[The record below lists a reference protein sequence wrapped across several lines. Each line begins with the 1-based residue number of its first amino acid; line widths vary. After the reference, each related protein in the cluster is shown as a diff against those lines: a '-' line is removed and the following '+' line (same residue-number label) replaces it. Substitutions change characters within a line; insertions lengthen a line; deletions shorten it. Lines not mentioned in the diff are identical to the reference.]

1 VELHFSVI
9 IPIYNRPEE
18 LLELLDGLS
27 KQQFDKP
34 FEIIVVEDGSQLKSD
49 KVIEQFDTLNIKYFF
64 KKNSGPGDS
73 RNYGMNKAAGNY
85 FIILDS
91 DCVMPVFYLKE
102 VNLALQN
109 NYTDAYGGADAAHE
123 SFTIIQK
130 AINYSMTSLLTTGGL
145 RGSDKLKSKFQPRS
159 FNMGISKKAFIQT
172 QGFSKQ
178 HFGEDIDLT
187 FKLWANN
194 FETQFIPKAF
204 VYHKRRTSWKQFF
217 KQTIN
222 FGAARPIL
230 NKMHPGSAKITYWF
244 PSLFILGILL
254 AICLFVFGHALLLK
268 FYGIYFTL
276 IFLDAMYRNW
286 CVGRVCI
293 KSFIIGLYAVIA
305 TLVQFFGYGSGFLR
319 SFLRLNVLNR
329 SKEEAF
335 PKMFR

>member
-1 VELHFSVI
+1 MELHFSVI

-18 LLELLDGLS
+18 LLELLDSLS

-73 RNYGMNKAAGNY
+73 RNYGMNKVAGNY

-276 IFLDAMYRNW
+276 IFLDSMYRNW

>member
-1 VELHFSVI
+1 MELHFSVI
-9 IPIYNRPEE
+9 IPIFNRPEE
-18 LLELLDGLS
+18 LLELLDSLS

-49 KVIEQFDTLNIKYFF
+49 KVIEQFDKLNIKYFL

-73 RNYGMNKAAGNY
+73 RNYGMNKATGNY

-91 DCVMPVFYLKE
+91 DCILPDYYLKE
-102 VNLALQN
+102 VKTALQF
-109 NYTDAYGGADAAHE
+109 NYTDAYGGADTAHE
-123 SFTIIQK
+123 SFTVIQK
-130 AINYSMTSLLTTGGL
+130 AINYSMTSLITTGGL
-145 RGSDKLKSKFQPRS
+145 RGNDKVKSKFQPRS
-159 FNMGISKKAFIQT
+159 FNMGISKKAFIKT

-178 HFGEDIDLT
+178 YFGEDIDLT

-217 KQTIN
+217 KQTFN

-230 NKMHPGSAKITYWF
+230 NNMHPGSAKSTYCF
-244 PSLFILGILL
+244 PSLFILGMLL
-254 AICLFVFGHALLLK
+254 AICLFVFGYTVLLK
-268 FYGIYFTL
+268 FYGVYFVL
-276 IFLDAMYRNW
+276 IFLDAMYKNW
-286 CVGRVCI
+286 CEGRACI

-305 TLVQFFGYGSGFLR
+305 TLVQFFGYGFGFLR
-319 SFLRLNVLNR
+319 SFFRLQILKR
-329 SKEEAF
+329 TKEEAF